1 MLRQP
6 RYRGTV
12 TETSVLAPSYR
23 PVALLSGSGL
33 PQLLSGSGLPQ
44 LLLGRGLP
52 LLVNLCLKTF

>member
-12 TETSVLAPSYR
+12 AETSVLAPAYR

-52 LLVNLCLKTF
+52 LLVNL

>member
-12 TETSVLAPSYR
+12 AETSVLAPSYR
-23 PVALLSGSGL
+23 PVAVLLGSGL
-33 PQLLSGSGLPQ
+33 PQLLSGSGLRQ

-52 LLVNLCLKTF
+52 LFVKL